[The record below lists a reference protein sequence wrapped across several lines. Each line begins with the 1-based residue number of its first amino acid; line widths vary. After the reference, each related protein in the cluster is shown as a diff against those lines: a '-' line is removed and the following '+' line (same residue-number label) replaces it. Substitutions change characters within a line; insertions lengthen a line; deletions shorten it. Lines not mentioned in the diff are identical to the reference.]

1 MNSATFTLSELA
13 VSSSVSFA
21 VSQSANFDTLT
32 TALITFGVSLI
43 TIAGGEL
50 IKVIVS
56 FLQSKKRKFDQENII
71 EKKPKKKTEKEKE
84 EEKKDG

>member
-1 MNSATFTLSELA
+1 MNSATLTLSELA

-32 TALITFGVSLI
+32 TAIITFGVSLI

-50 IKVIVS
+50 IKVIVA
-56 FLQSKKRKFDQENII
+56 FLQSKKRKFDQENQI
-71 EKKPKKKTEKEKE
+71 EKKPKKKTEKE

>member
-1 MNSATFTLSELA
+1 MSTATFPLSELA

-56 FLQSKKRKFDQENII
+56 FLQSKKRKFDQENVV
-71 EKKPKKKTEKEKE
+71 KKEDKKGKG
-84 EEKKDG
+84 KKDG

>member
-56 FLQSKKRKFDQENII
+56 FLQSKKRKFDQENVI
-71 EKKPKKKTEKEKE
+71 KKEDKKGKG
-84 EEKKDG
+84 KKDG

>member
-1 MNSATFTLSELA
+1 MNSATLTLSELA

-56 FLQSKKRKFDQENII
+56 FLQSKKRKFDQENVI
-71 EKKPKKKTEKEKE
+71 KKDDKKKGN
-84 EEKKDG
+84 KDDG

>member
-1 MNSATFTLSELA
+1 MNSVTLTLSELA

-32 TALITFGVSLI
+32 TALTTFGVSLI

-56 FLQSKKRKFDQENII
+56 FLQSKKRKFDQENVI
-71 EKKPKKKTEKEKE
+71 EKKPKKKTEKE

>member
-1 MNSATFTLSELA
+1 MNSATFTLSKLA

-21 VSQSANFDTLT
+21 VSQSASFDALT

-56 FLQSKKRKFDQENII
+56 FLQSKKRKFDQENVI
-71 EKKPKKKTEKEKE
+71 EKKTEKEEEKE
-84 EEKKDG
+84 EEKKNG

>member
-1 MNSATFTLSELA
+1 MVMSTATFPLSELA

-56 FLQSKKRKFDQENII
+56 FLQSKKRKFDQENVV
-71 EKKPKKKTEKEKE
+71 KKEDKKGKG
-84 EEKKDG
+84 KKDG

>member
-1 MNSATFTLSELA
+1 MNSVTLTLSELV

-56 FLQSKKRKFDQENII
+56 FLQSKKRKFDQENVI
-71 EKKPKKKTEKEKE
+71 EKKPKKKTEKE

>member
-1 MNSATFTLSELA
+1 MNSVTFALSELA

-56 FLQSKKRKFDQENII
+56 FLQSKKRKFDQENVI
-71 EKKPKKKTEKEKE
+71 EKKPKKNTEKE

>member
-1 MNSATFTLSELA
+1 MNSVTLTLSELA

-56 FLQSKKRKFDQENII
+56 FLQSKKRKFDQENVI
-71 EKKPKKKTEKEKE
+71 EKKPKKKTEKED
-84 EEKKDG
+84 EKKGE

>member
-13 VSSSVSFA
+13 ISSSVSFA
-21 VSQSANFDTLT
+21 VSQSANFDALT

-56 FLQSKKRKFDQENII
+56 FLQSKKRKFDQENVI
-71 EKKPKKKTEKEKE
+71 
-84 EEKKDG
+84 KKDDEKGKGKKDDG

>member
-1 MNSATFTLSELA
+1 MNSVTFTLSELA

-56 FLQSKKRKFDQENII
+56 FLQSKKRKFDQENVVKKDD
-71 EKKPKKKTEKEKE
+71 EKGKD
-84 EEKKDG
+84 KKDG

>member
-1 MNSATFTLSELA
+1 MNSATFTLSEFA

-21 VSQSANFDTLT
+21 VSQYSNFDALT

-56 FLQSKKRKFDQENII
+56 FLQSKKRKFDQENVI
-71 EKKPKKKTEKEKE
+71 EKKQKKKTEKE

>member
-1 MNSATFTLSELA
+1 MNSATITLSELA

-21 VSQSANFDTLT
+21 VSQSANFDALT

-56 FLQSKKRKFDQENII
+56 FLQSKKRKFDQENLI
-71 EKKPKKKTEKEKE
+71 EKKPKKKTEKEDENKGE
-84 EEKKDG
+84 

>member
-1 MNSATFTLSELA
+1 MNSATFTFSEFA
-13 VSSSVSFA
+13 ISSSVSFA

-56 FLQSKKRKFDQENII
+56 FLQSKKRKFDQENVI
-71 EKKPKKKTEKEKE
+71 KKEDKKGKG
-84 EEKKDG
+84 KKDDG

>member
-1 MNSATFTLSELA
+1 MNSVTLTLSELA

-56 FLQSKKRKFDQENII
+56 FLQSKKRKFDQENVI
-71 EKKPKKKTEKEKE
+71 EKEDKKGKG
-84 EEKKDG
+84 KKDDG

>member
-1 MNSATFTLSELA
+1 MNSVTLTLSELA

-56 FLQSKKRKFDQENII
+56 FLQSKKRNFDQENVI
-71 EKKPKKKTEKEKE
+71 EKKPKKKTEKE

>member
-21 VSQSANFDTLT
+21 VSQSASFDTLT

-56 FLQSKKRKFDQENII
+56 FLQSKKRKFDQENVI
-71 EKKPKKKTEKEKE
+71 EKKPKKKTEKE

>member
-1 MNSATFTLSELA
+1 MNSVTLTLSELA

-56 FLQSKKRKFDQENII
+56 FLQSKKRKFDQENVI
-71 EKKPKKKTEKEKE
+71 EKKPNNNTEKE
-84 EEKKDG
+84 EEKNDG

>member
-1 MNSATFTLSELA
+1 MNSVTFTLSELA

-56 FLQSKKRKFDQENII
+56 FLQSKKRKFDQENVI
-71 EKKPKKKTEKEKE
+71 
-84 EEKKDG
+84 KKDDKKGKGKKDDG

>member
-1 MNSATFTLSELA
+1 MSTATFTLSELA

-50 IKVIVS
+50 IKLIVS
-56 FLQSKKRKFDQENII
+56 FLQAKKRKFDQENVI
-71 EKKPKKKTEKEKE
+71 KKEDKKGKGNMD
-84 EEKKDG
+84 DG

>member
-1 MNSATFTLSELA
+1 MNSVTLTLSELA

-56 FLQSKKRKFDQENII
+56 FLQSKKRKFDQENLI
-71 EKKPKKKTEKEKE
+71 ENKPKKKTEKEDENKGE
-84 EEKKDG
+84 

>member
-1 MNSATFTLSELA
+1 MNSVTLALSELA

-56 FLQSKKRKFDQENII
+56 FLQSKKRKFDQENLI
-71 EKKPKKKTEKEKE
+71 EKKPKKKTEKEDENKGE
-84 EEKKDG
+84 

>member
-1 MNSATFTLSELA
+1 MNSVTLTLSELA

-21 VSQSANFDTLT
+21 VSQSANFDALT

-56 FLQSKKRKFDQENII
+56 FLQSKKRKFDQENQI
-71 EKKPKKKTEKEKE
+71 EKKPKKKTEKE

>member
-21 VSQSANFDTLT
+21 VSQSANFDALT

-56 FLQSKKRKFDQENII
+56 FLQSKKRKFDQENVI
-71 EKKPKKKTEKEKE
+71 
-84 EEKKDG
+84 KKDDEKGKGKKDDG

>member
-1 MNSATFTLSELA
+1 MNSVALTLSELA

-21 VSQSANFDTLT
+21 VSQSANFDKLT

-56 FLQSKKRKFDQENII
+56 FLQSKKRKFDQENVI
-71 EKKPKKKTEKEKE
+71 EKKPKKKTEKE

>member
-1 MNSATFTLSELA
+1 MNNVTLTLSELA

-56 FLQSKKRKFDQENII
+56 FLQSKKRKFDQENVI
-71 EKKPKKKTEKEKE
+71 EKEDKKGKG
-84 EEKKDG
+84 KKDDG

>member
-1 MNSATFTLSELA
+1 MNSVTLTLSELA

-21 VSQSANFDTLT
+21 VSQSANFDALT

-56 FLQSKKRKFDQENII
+56 FLQSKKRKFDQENVI
-71 EKKPKKKTEKEKE
+71 EKKPKKKTEKE
-84 EEKKDG
+84 EEKKGE

>member
-56 FLQSKKRKFDQENII
+56 FLQSKKRKFDQENVVKKDD
-71 EKKPKKKTEKEKE
+71 EKGKD
-84 EEKKDG
+84 KKDG